1 MIDLILSWYP
11 ALIALVTLA
20 IITFQKKIRA
30 VWKSKKYKTA
40 PDADKPEEKK
50 DSKDPHAA
58 SPAPQKSKMGTI
70 GGGIGIIIG
79 LLVAIYIAIH
89 IWSFLFGAKNEPDI
103 SKYTPFSVDLCYGFE
118 VHTEGQDTIY
128 FKFPGVKEPVEYS
141 ENRGTVYF
149 PDRTSGTTEVYSKN
163 RQVKVNITFKK

>member
-1 MIDLILSWYP
+1 MIKIIKILAYIP
-11 ALIALVTLA
+11 N
-20 IITFQKKIRA
+20 IIVGMF
-30 VWKSKKYKTA
+30 SKKPETPPDKTG
-40 PDADKPEEKK
+40 EQK
-50 DSKDPHAA
+50 DSKDPHS